1 MTTARTVQEDTM
13 TRPTVTTDLA
23 KRLVRLAV
31 EAHQA
36 KPGKAKQIANARL
49 DGATDVLDVLG
60 FTMTPT
66 SARLAITDAL
76 AAAGEVPPVAAK
88 DRRAWVDNAAA
99 IVVANLAGAI

>member
-31 EAHQA
+31 EAHQ
-36 KPGKAKQIANARL
+36 AKQIANARL